1 MAGLLRSIWASVVR
15 TLLGLATKA
24 SEGVEDV
31 DTSIRLDPPYSGRDI
46 SSKKGCHADIRAVGV
61 MDDRQAEVERG
72 QRIVPCSNPASLVRH
87 GRDAPVS
94 EYSVAK
100 S

>member
-1 MAGLLRSIWASVVR
+1 MVR
-15 TLLGLATKA
+15 TLLASATKA

-31 DTSIRLDPPYSGRDI
+31 DPSTGLDTSHSGRDI
-46 SSKKGCHADIRAVGV
+46 SSKEGCHADTRAVGV

-72 QRIVPCSNPASLVRH
+72 QQNVPCSNPASLVRH
-87 GRDAPVS
+87 GQDAPVS
-94 EYSVAK
+94 KYSVAK